1 MAPRGR
7 RRTMNPERR
16 ALLCAFVVLLLLY
29 AGYSVWRVGTWS
41 EIERKPLKNAL
52 ARNPGTSSLPSVKR
66 RASFTHDLAILIL
79 TCNRQLSLEALLST
93 LANADGISSKAVYV
107 SFDCNPGPLLNL
119 TLWSDRGLAI
129 QRIDSHQRYIVE
141 TDTAKARR
149 DERVTRHWLHAVNT
163 VLLQH
168 DYVLYL
174 EDDHLVH
181 PSILY
186 DAEALL
192 LMQPT
197 LCPTCFAVQLGCH
210 RDCWGM
216 ASATTTAADVARME
230 PGNMGV
236 VYYRNTWKWFMQY
249 VEEYCSIY
257 GSWDVNLHHVLSIH
271 TQHQHALTFLKSRV
285 VHNSACGSDRNTVGR
300 AGCDDVVLQQD
311 RMRLVT
317 QNMSMY
323 PILSDHGIA
332 NMPGMTIQ
340 STRSIRADTNTKN
353 RCIEST
359 RLARA
364 IVEKPTAYNLQILIP
379 FSRIRVRMLCFLLD
393 ILEAF
398 QHKNHA
404 SFNFKVFLVRTGPA
418 THETDLFWND
428 TTSPQAML
436 EKCQGVNTNNKTTTQ
451 STFNLLLTVISTL
464 PNQTPFPVA
473 LQHTTPTATQH
484 AEPDRMRQ
492 TWDYIQI
499 LRYAFTRRADAEYTL
514 VLEDDVELCP
524 DFFDTLYRVLQRP
537 NEDLPVF
544 VGGFGASTLGYPT
557 VATAGLARFLERRIR
572 DSNLDV
578 LISKGFD
585 AKSKWFAPVG
595 YESSAEEPALDIWM
609 PARSCVYKPSVFLVL
624 HRGGRESNFDVAHT
638 ENEKIMCGYA
648 DEPRFFVHEFQERAT
663 EQGFHRSCN

>member
-1 MAPRGR
+1 
-7 RRTMNPERR
+7 MNPKRR

-29 AGYSVWRVGTWS
+29 AGYSVRRVGTWS
-41 EIERKPLKNAL
+41 EIRRKPLKNAL
-52 ARNPGTSSLPSVKR
+52 ARDLGTLSLPSVNR

-79 TCNRQLSLEALLST
+79 TCNRQLALEALLST

-129 QRIDSHQRYIVE
+129 QRIDSHQRHIVE
-141 TDTAKARR
+141 ADTAKARR

-168 DYVLYL
+168 DHVLYL

-186 DAEALL
+186 DAQVLL

-197 LCPTCFAVQLGCH
+197 LCPTCFAVQLGCY

-216 ASATTTAADVARME
+216 ASATTTASDVARME

-236 VYYRNTWKWFMQY
+236 VYHRNTWKWFMQY

-257 GSWDVNLHHVLSIH
+257 GIWDVNLHHVLSIH

-300 AGCDDVVLQQD
+300 ARCDDVVLQQD

-340 STRSIRADTNTKN
+340 STRSIRADTDTKN

-359 RLARA
+359 RSPSA
-364 IVEKPTAYNLQILIP
+364 IVAKRTAYNLQILIP
-379 FSRIRVRMLCFLLD
+379 FSRIRVRMLCFLLHS
-393 ILEAF
+393 LEAF
-398 QHKNHA
+398 QHKYQA

-428 TTSPQAML
+428 TTSPQAMF
-436 EKCQGVNTNNKTTTQ
+436 EKCQGVNTNKKTTTQ
-451 STFNLLLTVISTL
+451 STFHLLLTVISRL
-464 PNQTPFPVA
+464 PGQNPFPVA
-473 LQHTTPTATQH
+473 LQHAKPTATQH

-492 TWDYIQI
+492 TWDYMQI
-499 LRYAFTRRADAEYTL
+499 LRYAFTRRADTEYTL
-514 VLEDDVELCP
+514 VLEDDIELCP

-544 VGGFGASTLGYPT
+544 VGGFGASALGYPT

-595 YESSAEEPALDIWM
+595 YEGSAEELALDIWM
-609 PARSCVYKPSVFLVL
+609 SARSCVYKPSVFLVL
-624 HRGGRESNFDVAHT
+624 HRGGHESNFGVAHT
-638 ENEKIMCGYA
+638 ENIEIRCGSVDA
-648 DEPRFFVHEFQERAT
+648 GRFFVHAFAEEVREAVCF
-663 EQGFHRSCN
+663 RSCIS